1 MDHRA
6 GTVVAVTSA
15 ITLRDVERLSGEL
28 AALAEPHRLL
38 ILRHLRRGR
47 RTVGFLAR
55 ACDMTQPLASHH
67 LSVLYDAGL
76 VTRERRGPF
85 TCYAADAEKVRE
97 VHRRLGRLAGA
108 EGAVADAAARVAHNP
123 C

>member
-1 MDHRA
+1 MGHVA
-6 GTVVAVTSA
+6 GNLSAVTTA
-15 ITLRDVERLSGEL
+15 ITRRDVQRLSEEL

-55 ACDMTQPLASHH
+55 ACEMTQPLTSHH
-67 LSVLYDAGL
+67 LGVLLDAGL
-76 VTRERRGPF
+76 VTRERRGAF
-85 TCYAADAEKVRE
+85 TCYAADPQKVRE
-97 VHRRLGRLAGA
+97 VHRRLGRFAGA
-108 EGAVADAAARVAHNP
+108 EGAAAEAAARVPDNP